1 MRCKLSFRESGGADA
16 VCSTVA
22 TRKNSSKKLFRSLL
36 LYSLLF
42 VVGGFAIPSLSG
54 HASAAQSGAW
64 VDHSTITVGD
74 KTYFDSKSGD
84 SLEYKLQG
92 GSGCDAKNVID
103 GFNGNNPSIGSVG
116 SATIHIFTPNSDT
129 DSRCKEKKD
138 KITLSDTANFAKEAV
153 WQDAGTI
160 VSSDRQTTLKKDAN
174 GSFYT
179 SGTCKSKIT
188 PDANMTSGIAVLSYD
203 FGGKC
208 NSSKPY
214 PVQIANPTV
223 TDPNDPTKTV
233 PASSISAGTAD
244 TTTPGG
250 GTATKGADNAS
261 CEMSISPLT
270 WILCPIFNGVAD
282 LSDWLFS
289 HLVQP
294 LLRTSP
300 ISTDP
305 SDTGYKIW
313 ASFRIYGDIFLVIGL
328 IVIVFGQA
336 IGGGL
341 VDAYT
346 AKKVL
351 PRLLMAAILINL
363 SIYII
368 AFMVDLTNVVGGGL
382 GQLITQ
388 PLSNAGAFK
397 ITPSGVQQGEIV
409 GGGALIAKFFGKRV
423 LASIFSLEAGNFIM
437 LFILLPAV
445 LGLLAAF
452 ITLIV
457 RKAMLLAL
465 LIISPVAFALYCLP
479 NTEKYFRKW
488 WDLLLKTLLVYPIVI
503 MFFAVADVLSVTFP
517 QANNSNDPLPLIIS
531 FVLQFLPLIFIPYAF
546 KLAGGAIGQFHDTLG
561 GMRKRGVEA
570 IKGNANDQNSLRNR
584 TKRNFSESITRA
596 QARDMHAGNEIG
608 ADRGTRLRGRLSGS
622 MGNVNQR
629 LSTYNKLAQ
638 DRRDQLMSTGDD
650 DEVYAGGGYK
660 ISAGE
665 AIDPEMAGS
674 LGFKNDPTKGPEASG
689 MGAASYDRF
698 FTSKGDEISGIAY
711 NRGKRNQG
719 ATRSSQGSAL
729 GYNLQKGINDKQR
742 RNFRFSMGRNA
753 RASNW
758 NQGELDGTHA
768 QATFPH
774 KGTNATEWYSKPKVV
789 KNGSGQTTGIRYED
803 VNKMR
808 KNYSAMMEDVH
819 LSREGFKI
827 SQDRDGDMRAML
839 EEQRKLET
847 GFDTG
852 RVADMVTE
860 DQGKAGSI
868 IDPATG
874 AAMKAGEMYER
885 DFGES
890 DLKDL
895 ARTYETFDAIT
906 SKMQTRDSAGEVVST
921 SGTPAAQAII
931 KDAVKRKHD
940 MRSAG
945 DGIVQ
950 VTSATGRSETIKT
963 KGEIGRD
970 PYLGG

>member
-1 MRCKLSFRESGGADA
+1 LFRESGGADA
-16 VCSTVA
+16 VCPAFYT
-22 TRKNSSKKLFRSLL
+22 NKKPSLKMMLRLVIISGFLSLL
-36 LYSLLF
+36 
-42 VVGGFAIPSLSG
+42 GGFGVPGVSG
-54 HASAAQSGAW
+54 HASAAANGAW
-64 VDHSTITVGD
+64 VDQSTIAVGN

-103 GFNGNNPSIGSVG
+103 GFNGSNPPISSVG
-116 SATIHIFTPNSDT
+116 TATLHTYAPASDT
-129 DSRCKEKKD
+129 DSRCKETKQ
-138 KITLSDTANFAKEAV
+138 KITLSDTGNFAKIAV

-160 VSSDRQTTLKKDAN
+160 VSSDRQLTFKKDAN

-179 SGTCKSKIT
+179 SGTCKNKIT
-188 PDANMTSGIAVLSYD
+188 PDGSQTSGQAVISYD

-208 NSSKPY
+208 NTSKPY
-214 PVQIANPTV
+214 TVQIANPTV
-223 TDPNDPTKTV
+223 TDPNDSTKTV
-233 PASSISAGTAD
+233 PASSINAGTAD

-250 GTATKGADNAS
+250 GTAAKSQDNAS
-261 CEMSISPLT
+261 CELSRSPLT
-270 WILCPIFNGVAD
+270 WILCPIFNAVAD
-282 LSDWLFS
+282 MSDWLFS

-300 ISTDP
+300 VSTDP
-305 SDTGYKIW
+305 SDTSYKIW
-313 ASFRIYGDIFLVIGL
+313 SSFRIYGDIFLVIGL
-328 IVIVFGQA
+328 LVIVFGQA

-351 PRLLMAAILINL
+351 PRLLLAAVLINL

-368 AFMVDLTNVVGGGL
+368 AFMVDLTNIVGGGL

-388 PLSNAGAFK
+388 PLDNAGAFK

-409 GGGALIAKFFGKRV
+409 GGGALIAKFLGKRV
-423 LASIFSLEAGNFIM
+423 FASLFSLEAGNFIM
-437 LFILLPAV
+437 LFIVLPTV

-452 ITLIV
+452 LTLIV
-457 RKAMLLAL
+457 RKALLLAL

-503 MFFAVADVLSVTFP
+503 MFFAIADVLSVTFP

-531 FVLQFLPLIFIPYAF
+531 FLLQFLPLVFIPYAF
-546 KLAGGAIGQFHDTLG
+546 KLAGGAIGQLHETFG
-561 GMRKRGVEA
+561 GLRKRGVEA

-584 TKRNFSESITRA
+584 TKRNLGETITRA
-596 QARDMHAGNEIG
+596 QSQDMVAGDRIG
-608 ADRGTRLRGRLSGS
+608 ASRGDRLRGRMSGS

-638 DRRDQLMSTGDD
+638 DRRDQLMATGDD
-650 DEVYAGGGYK
+650 GDVYSGGGYK

-665 AIDPEMAGS
+665 AIDPEMAGA
-674 LGFKNDPTKGPEASG
+674 LNFQKNPKKAEDSG

-698 FTSKGDEISGIAY
+698 FTSKGDEISDIAY
-711 NRGKRNQG
+711 NRGQRFQG
-719 ATRSSQGSAL
+719 ATRSAKGSSL

-742 RNFRFSMGRNA
+742 KNFRFSMGRNA
-753 RASNW
+753 KADNW
-758 NQGELDGTHA
+758 DQAELDGTHA

-789 KNGSGQTTGIRYED
+789 KDAKGRTTGIRYED
-803 VNKMR
+803 VNKKR

-839 EEQRKLET
+839 EEQRKLEK

-852 RVADMVTE
+852 KIQDM
-860 DQGKAGSI
+860 DDDGN
-868 IDPATG
+868 
-874 AAMKAGEMYER
+874 MYER
-885 DFGES
+885 DFNGT
-890 DLKDL
+890 DLRDL

-906 SKMQTRDSAGEVVST
+906 SKMQTVDPSGGDPSVVST

-931 KDAVKRKHD
+931 KDAMKRQHK
-940 MRSAG
+940 MTATG
-945 DGIVQ
+945 DGVVQ
-950 VTSATGRSETIKT
+950 ITSAAGGAASVKT
-963 KGEIGRD
+963 KGEIDRD
-970 PYLGG
+970 AFIGG